1 MVILI
6 LDNTLMLMMLMMQNP
21 NADLNTMLPFLVMDD
36 GKRDMKSLFLLTTVM
51 QNNCHDTNDQMN
63 MLLPLLLL
71 SDDNDEETT
80 DRKRRDTTDD
90 KDNSETL
97 MTLLLLQTMSQ
108 GNRGLD
114 MNVMLPFLL
123 MDDAS
128 DKDNLFLLVL
138 VNSMTGGM
146 DTTAGFDNNF
156 NLLLPLLLI
165 KDDDT
170 TADDNKES
178 DSDMLFILMA
188 MQSQAPGK
196 NLKLKYLIF
205 HLKFDF
211 IPIKI
216 YLGTAMSSNAL
227 LPLLLMDSSSNNE
240 PLIMFMAMMG
250 NQQCGPVM
258 HIAGAPV
265 TY

>member
-1 MVILI
+1 
-6 LDNTLMLMMLMMQNP
+6 MMQNP
-21 NADLNTMLPFLVMDD
+21 NADLNTMLPFLVLDD

-71 SDDNDEETT
+71 SDDEETT

-128 DKDNLFLLVL
+128 DKDNLLLLVL

-165 KDDDT
+165 NDDDT

-178 DSDMLFILMA
+178 DSDMLFILLA

-196 NLKLKYLIF
+196 KLKTEGFNVPSKIRFYTNLNIF
-205 HLKFDF
+205 RYCHELKCFIATSFDGLLV
-211 IPIKI
+211 KQRTT
-216 YLGTAMSSNAL
+216 YYVHGHDGKSTMWSSHAYCCPTNL
-227 LPLLLMDSSSNNE
+227 LDSIILE
-240 PLIMFMAMMG
+240 
-250 NQQCGPVM
+250 
-258 HIAGAPV
+258 
-265 TY
+265 TK